1 MGHRGASRLLLR
13 QPVCISPPP
22 HEQGRR
28 GRGGRRHRGRG
39 RSFPGGSQA
48 GCARPH
54 QGDLRA
60 GGRWDVR
67 PVWRMAPHPDPAP
80 RDRETLGGDLIKFI
94 VEVLLAIF
102 LHPVAFVLCII
113 DIVNRKDLG
122 GGWKVLWIIITFFWG
137 IGPILYILLGRG
149 KFW

>member
-1 MGHRGASRLLLR
+1 M
-13 QPVCISPPP
+13 
-22 HEQGRR
+22 
-28 GRGGRRHRGRG
+28 
-39 RSFPGGSQA
+39 
-48 GCARPH
+48 
-54 QGDLRA
+54 
-60 GGRWDVR
+60 
-67 PVWRMAPHPDPAP
+67 
-80 RDRETLGGDLIKFI
+80 GDLIKFI